1 MQDLHKIYKT
11 GDISTHALKG
21 VSFRLLQGE
30 FASIQGP
37 SGSGK
42 TTLMNLLGLLDT
54 PTRGRIIINEKDT
67 ASMTELE
74 MTLFRGQQVGFVFQ
88 FYNLV
93 PVMNAIENVMLPLAV
108 GKIPIVEQDEKAKHA
123 LKLVDLQ
130 DRMHHRPHELSAGE
144 QQRVCIA
151 RALVTKPAVVLA
163 DEPTGNL
170 DQETGKDIME
180 LFVKLNAENN
190 QTFLIITHNPV
201 VASKTRRIL
210 YIEDGRIVQDQTNVL
225 LKEEVRPV
233 SIFDQVAEYIKDK
246 NRETT
251 RIALTEIAA
260 RLDLQPDQAETVI
273 ERMIRRNV
281 LIGHIDG
288 EMLVLK

>member
-1 MQDLHKIYKT
+1 
-11 GDISTHALKG
+11 
-21 VSFRLLQGE
+21 
-30 FASIQGP
+30 
-37 SGSGK
+37 
-42 TTLMNLLGLLDT
+42 MNLLGLLDT

-233 SIFDQVAEYIKDK
+233 SIFDPVAEYIKDK